1 MKTTF
6 LAIFILLFQTVFC
19 QSDKLIQGKITSE
32 NFSIPGIDIINLS
45 TNKSTVSDTEG
56 KFNIVAKS
64 GDILLIGGK
73 NYYTKKLFLKEEDIN
88 QKLLQITIKQEII
101 ELETVEI
108 TKEIRANLGEQKFVA
123 TKKVDDLLN
132 SPTNQ
137 MVYNGSITDGL
148 NLIQI
153 GKLVGSLFKGK
164 DKKTADNRIIFSDF
178 VAKNFDTNFYLNTLK
193 LKEEEI
199 PLYLE
204 FCNADSKSETIAQNN
219 NILEVTDF
227 LIYKKEEFRKLK
239 Y

>member
-6 LAIFILLFQTVFC
+6 LAIFILLFQIGFC

-45 TNKSTVSDTEG
+45 NNKSAVSNTEG
-56 KFNIVAKS
+56 KFSIVAKS
-64 GDILLIGGK
+64 GDALLIGGK
-73 NYYTKKLFLKEEDIN
+73 NYYTKKLFLKEEDVN
-88 QKLLQITIKQEII
+88 QKLFEIEIKQERI

-108 TKEIRANLGEQKFVA
+108 TKEIRANLGEQKFAA
-123 TKKVDDLLN
+123 TRKVDDLLN

-137 MVYNGSITDGL
+137 LVYNGSIADGL
-148 NLIQI
+148 NLVQI
-153 GKLVGSLFKGK
+153 GKAIGNLFKDK

-178 VAKNFDTNFYLNTLK
+178 LTKNFDKNFFLKTLK
-193 LKEEEI
+193 LSEEEI

-204 FCNADSKSETIAQNN
+204 FCNADLKSETVAQNN

-227 LIYKKEEFRKLK
+227 LISKKEEFRKLK
-239 Y
+239 N